1 MANRNRN
8 NVKIETTIE
17 ACRSEAKWKRV
28 IELAEELKTGSPNYG
43 NLHAIFYS
51 LCLYH
56 HLHIIYLTCLKFF
69 SFTMQQQQNVWQIF

>member
-17 ACRSEAKWKRV
+17 GCRSEAKWQRV

-43 NLHAIFYS
+43 MCVGCDTIDNNFMYANF
-51 LCLYH
+51 
-56 HLHIIYLTCLKFF
+56 
-69 SFTMQQQQNVWQIF
+69 

>member
-43 NLHAIFYS
+43 NLHAIFRCLSPS
-51 LCLYH
+51 LSIHC
-56 HLHIIYLTCLKFF
+56 I
-69 SFTMQQQQNVWQIF
+69 